1 MFAAW
6 TILGSITLVTSL
18 NSRTCSPATAAVE
31 AAIKL
36 AAPNRNLE
44 KQVRL
49 LGMIILP
56 RALVTV
62 SSLTIIPHL
71 PSAIRNPHLGVG
83 TAMPAHHTGG
93 DDYFGADCIGVYWP
107 NAYCPRARRMDES
120 R

>member
-49 LGMIILP
+49 LRMVILPHATVMVSIHSSSAIDDPQPPFGGLVHQCLPTTLLAMIISVLI
-56 RALVTV
+56 A
-62 SSLTIIPHL
+62 
-71 PSAIRNPHLGVG
+71 SAF
-83 TAMPAHHTGG
+83 
-93 DDYFGADCIGVYWP
+93 FGL
-107 NAYCPRARRMDES
+107 
-120 R
+120 